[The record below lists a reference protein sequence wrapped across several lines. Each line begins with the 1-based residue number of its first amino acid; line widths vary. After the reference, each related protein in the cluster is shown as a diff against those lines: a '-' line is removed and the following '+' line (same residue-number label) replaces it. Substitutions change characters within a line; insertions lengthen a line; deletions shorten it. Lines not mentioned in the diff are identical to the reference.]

1 MFVNISSI
9 NDRLLKDCA
18 EYIKNSDGV
27 YEQSIQRVADCII
40 DEKAAR
46 PVILISGPSGSGKTT
61 SAHKLEAILDNAG
74 FPSMTLSIDNFFFP
88 MTEEDKKLHAEHKLD
103 LESPARVDAE
113 LLSRTLNDITEYK
126 PVYLP
131 QFDFT
136 TNTRSYS
143 KKPLIRQ
150 KNELVVLEGTHALNP
165 DVVTVDP
172 SKTLPVYVSVR
183 TRVQTDGGEMIH
195 PEYIR
200 LMRRMIR
207 DSLYRGRTF
216 TKNAQMY
223 KSVQEGEN
231 KYIMPYKHRSV
242 FDIDTFIAYEINV
255 YRDLI
260 LEGLRKE
267 GLDKKIPQL
276 EKMLSHA
283 LPLDKSAVPTNSLL
297 REFLGK

>member
-1 MFVNISSI
+1 M
-9 NDRLLKDCA
+9 
-18 EYIKNSDGV
+18 
-27 YEQSIQRVADCII
+27 
-40 DEKAAR
+40 
-46 PVILISGPSGSGKTT
+46 
-61 SAHKLEAILDNAG
+61 
-74 FPSMTLSIDNFFFP
+74 
-88 MTEEDKKLHAEHKLD
+88 
-103 LESPARVDAE
+103 
-113 LLSRTLNDITEYK
+113 
-126 PVYLP
+126 
-131 QFDFT
+131 
-136 TNTRSYS
+136 
-143 KKPLIRQ
+143 
-150 KNELVVLEGTHALNP
+150 LEGTHALNP

-216 TKNAQMY
+216 TQTAQMY

-283 LPLDKSAVPTNSLL
+283 LPLDKSAVPSNSLL